1 MSTKE
6 TLVCWH

>member
-6 TLVCWH
+6 TT